1 MTPAEIRDLRIRLR
15 LTQAEF
21 GRRLGLTGKDTTRG
35 RMVSRW
41 EAGPA
46 NGGRTLPAK
55 HELAIL
61 RGALDAPAK

>member
-1 MTPAEIRDLRIRLR
+1 MTPAEIREVRIRLR

-41 EAGPA
+41 EDGTRA
-46 NGGRTLPAK
+46 LPPK